1 MSWTKRQFVT
11 QAYEELGL
19 ASYVFDL
26 SPEQLQSAARKL
38 DSMIA
43 QWDGKGIRIGF
54 PISPSPENIDIDTET
69 GVAPYANEA
78 IALNLAIR
86 IAPSYGKTVFPETKA
101 NAKIAYE
108 TLLGR
113 AAMPPLRQFGPL
125 LPAGSG
131 NKAFDYP
138 FLPNPNVDP
147 IQLGDNGQLEFLG

>member
-11 QAYEELGL
+11 QAYEEVGL

-38 DSMIA
+38 DSMMA
-43 QWDGKGIRIGF
+43 QWDSKGIKIGF
-54 PISPSPENIDIDTET
+54 PIALSPENINLDQET
-69 GVAPYANEA
+69 NVAPFANEA

-86 IAPSYGKTVFPETKA
+86 IAPSYGKAVAPETKA

-108 TLLGR
+108 TLM
-113 AAMPPLRQFGPL
+113 AHCAMPPRRQFGPL

-138 FLPNPNVDP
+138 YLPNPNTDP
-147 IQLGDNGQLEFLG
+147 IQLGDNGQLNFLG